1 MLSTSVTLIWDAPP
15 FVEQNG
21 YLTGYSVNCSTSA
34 GPSHIMRRV
43 NESYFTLSG
52 LRPQEEVVVSVAA
65 VNSNGTGPYTVPL
78 ALQTPVNSECG
89 L

>member
-1 MLSTSVTLIWDAPP
+1 
-15 FVEQNG
+15 
-21 YLTGYSVNCSTSA
+21 
-34 GPSHIMRRV
+34 MRRV

-52 LRPQEEVVVSVAA
+52 LQPQEEVVVSVAA